1 MPLMRACVRSAQ
13 APLANERRFKLAT
26 NIAVIAPASA
36 DEIAAPESPR
46 TFFAP
51 ESNTLRLNIL
61 GIHLPNRSCSV
72 LMRRM
77 DAERLSAI
85 LLNAPVW
92 ARLGLTVPDHRL
104 RERAADALAATIV
117 RKLEE
122 PAPVTDRNQLAL
134 PL

>member
-1 MPLMRACVRSAQ
+1 
-13 APLANERRFKLAT
+13 
-26 NIAVIAPASA
+26 
-36 DEIAAPESPR
+36 
-46 TFFAP
+46 
-51 ESNTLRLNIL
+51 
-61 GIHLPNRSCSV
+61 
-72 LMRRM
+72 MRRM

-92 ARLGLTVPDHRL
+92 ARLGLTVPDPRL